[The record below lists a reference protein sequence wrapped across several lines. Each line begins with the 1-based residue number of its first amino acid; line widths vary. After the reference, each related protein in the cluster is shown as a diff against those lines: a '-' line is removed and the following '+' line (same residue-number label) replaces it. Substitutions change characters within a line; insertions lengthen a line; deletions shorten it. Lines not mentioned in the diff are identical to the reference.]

1 LSQCY
6 GIGLVSGHTGRR
18 YVGVYHV
25 KHAVALV
32 KREELDL
39 SCNTGLPSATTYRS
53 ASWNVMST
61 QSVRSTPPL
70 CVPCIAG
77 EIKHSSTLCA
87 LCCRR
92 DQVPPTST
100 SSSAQEPAAGTQ
112 GGRLD
117 DQTKINQRISPHQ
130 HQLGPEETQAYFIFL
145 FFYFLF
151 PMFLLFPLTKLDL
164 CLGQ

>member
-1 LSQCY
+1 LSQRY
-6 GIGLVSGHTGRR
+6 GIGSVSGTAGRR
-18 YVGVYHV
+18 HVGVYHV

-32 KREELDL
+32 ERAELDL
-39 SCNTGLPSATTYRS
+39 SCNTGLASATASRS
-53 ASWNVMST
+53 ASWSMRNT

-77 EIKHSSTLCA
+77 EIKYSSALCA

-92 DQVPPTST
+92 DQVPPRST

-117 DQTKINQRISPHQ
+117 V
-130 HQLGPEETQAYFIFL
+130 
-145 FFYFLF
+145 
-151 PMFLLFPLTKLDL
+151 
-164 CLGQ
+164 